1 MEDME
6 EYWLWRRGWCLR
18 NKNLCLLLDL
28 IMTIIIV
35 IALLVSYWSI
45 SPMFFYPLLAFSVS
59 YLFMILAVGRG
70 FFGMRASLRIYR
82 VSTGIMFA
90 SVSAISFG
98 VLHLILANGDAH
110 LILYP
115 PVTFIFVIGLIF
127 LLIGIHRIY
136 SGIKG

>member
-1 MEDME
+1 ME
-6 EYWLWRRGWCLR
+6 EYWLWQWGWCLR
-18 NKNLCLLLDL
+18 NKNLCLILYL
-28 IMTIIIV
+28 IATIIV
-35 IALLVSYWSI
+35 IVVLLANYWSI
-45 SPMFFYPLLAFSVS
+45 PPIFFYPLLAFSVS
-59 YLFMILAVGRG
+59 YLFTILAVGRG